1 MYASINTE
9 QTTENFMNLM
19 IKVSIAFMQVQLD
32 LVGQS
37 EHIIKTSFDTNLV
50 KRNFLNQDS
59 FRVTKTTPTN

>member
-1 MYASINTE
+1 MYAIINTE

-50 KRNFLNQDS
+50 RNLL
-59 FRVTKTTPTN
+59 